1 MAGSVG
7 NPVLGIGDIKPE
19 VEGQTKEVKKSE
31 GSGIESGEE
40 REEEMAMAAGNSIP
54 RSLSRPQLDVSGAA
68 IQGNLEERDP
78 TILLPNQSDDISH
91 LAVDIGGSLIKLV
104 YFSRHEDKP
113 VEDKR
118 RRSLKQRFCIS
129 NGNRRCYPI
138 LGGRLHF
145 VKFETSK
152 ISDCLDF
159 IKSKNL
165 HCGGMNLHRWPC
177 DTWSDENVVVKATGG
192 GAYKFAD
199 LFKERLGVSL
209 DKEDEMDCL
218 VAGAHFL
225 LKAIRHEAFTH
236 MEGQKEFVQIDQ
248 NDLFPYLLVNIGSG
262 VSIIKVDGDG
272 KFQRVSG
279 TNVGGGTYWGLGKLL
294 TKCKSFDE
302 LLELSQRGDNR
313 TIDMLVGDIYGG
325 MDYSKIGLS
334 ASTIASSFGKA
345 TSENKELEDYRPEDI
360 CLSLLRMIS
369 YNIGQIAYLNALQFG
384 LKKIFFGGFFI
395 RGHAYTMDAISFA
408 VQFWSKGDATAMF
421 LRHEGFLGAL
431 GAFMSYGK
439 HGLDDLMVHQLVER
453 FPMGAPCVGG
463 KIHGPPLGDLN
474 EKISWMEKFVRKGT
488 EITAP
493 VPMTPGTTGLG
504 GFEVPSSRGNTLRS
518 DASNLN
524 VGVLHLV
531 PNLEVFPLLADLKT
545 YEPNTIDLSDHSE
558 LELMPLFLVDAVGTG
573 SEYCLSICQILLTR
587 LWLVRV
593 ELMMLKGEV
602 MHLLVHC
609 QPTWLGIFQLQFC
622 LTRLMEEPAAY
633 GKLGLANLLELREEC
648 LREFQFSDAYRSIKQ
663 RQLLPPS
670 LFLFFC
676 PFLFCGCCYGVGL
689 TKEKSNYRWENEA
702 SLAVLPDLLLELD
715 SMSEDARLFTL
726 IEGVLAANIFDWGSR
741 ACVDLY
747 HKGTIIEIYRMS
759 RKKMQRPWRVDDFDM
774 FKERML
780 GSGDERPP
788 PHKRALLFVD
798 NSGADIVLGMLPLAR
813 ELLRRGT
820 EVVLVANSLPALN
833 DVTAMELPDIVAEA
847 AKHCEILRRAAEA
860 GGLLVDAMINIQDGS
875 KEDSPSVPP
884 LMVVENGCG
893 SPCIDL
899 RQVSSELAA
908 AAKDADLI
916 ILEGMGRAIHTNFN
930 ARFNCDALKLAMVKN
945 QRLAEKLLKGN
956 IYDCVCRFEP
966 SS

>member
-1 MAGSVG
+1 MADLLQ
-7 NPVLGIGDIKPE
+7 NPVLGTDDIKPE
-19 VEGQTKEVKKSE
+19 LEGRRLE
-31 GSGIESGEE
+31 GTSATPKTEE
-40 REEEMAMAAGNSIP
+40 REKEMAPPVAGNSIH
-54 RSLSRPQLDVSGAA
+54 RSGSRPQLDVSGAA
-68 IQGNLEERDP
+68 IQGNFEERDP

-91 LAVDIGGSLIKLV
+91 LALDIGGSLIKLV
-104 YFSRHEDKP
+104 YFSRHEDKSA
-113 VEDKR
+113 EDKR
-118 RRSLKQRFCIS
+118 KRSMKQIFGIS
-129 NGNRRCYPI
+129 NGNRRSYPI

-145 VKFETSK
+145 VKFETAK
-152 ISDCLDF
+152 INECLDF
-159 IKSKNL
+159 IKSKQL
-165 HCGGMNLHRWPC
+165 HRGGMVARCWPT
-177 DTWSDENVVVKATGG
+177 DALSNENVVVKATGG
-192 GAYKFAD
+192 GAYKFTD

-218 VAGAHFL
+218 VAGANFL
-225 LKAIRHEAFTH
+225 MKTIRHEAFTH

-248 NDLFPYLLVNIGSG
+248 NELYPYLLVNVGSG
-262 VSIIKVDGDG
+262 VSMIKVDGEG
-272 KFQRVSG
+272 KFERVSG

-294 TKCKSFDE
+294 TKCKTFDE

-334 ASTIASSFGKA
+334 ASTIASSFGK
-345 TSENKELEDYRPEDI
+345 TISENKELEDYRPEDI
-360 CLSLLRMIS
+360 SLSLLRMIS
-369 YNIGQIAYLNALQFG
+369 YNIGQIAYLNALRFG
-384 LKKIFFGGFFI
+384 LKRIFFGGFFI
-395 RGHAYTMDAISFA
+395 RGHAYTMDTISFA
-408 VQFWSKGDATAMF
+408 VQFWSKGDAKAMF

-431 GAFMSYGK
+431 GAFMSYEK
-439 HGLDDLMVHQLVER
+439 HGLDDVMVHQLVER
-453 FPMGAPCVGG
+453 FPMGAPYVGG

-474 EKISWMEKFVRKGT
+474 EKISWMEKFVQKGT
-488 EITAP
+488 EIIAP
-493 VPMTPGTTGLG
+493 VPMTPPGTTGLG
-504 GFEVPSSRGNTLRS
+504 GFEVPLSRGDTLRS
-518 DASNLN
+518 DASSLN

-531 PNLEVFPLLADLKT
+531 PTLEVFPLLADSKV
-545 YEPNTIDLSDHSE
+545 YEPNTIDLSDHGE
-558 LELMPLFLVDAVGTG
+558 LEYWLTVLSEHLPDLVDKAVASEGGTDDAKRRG
-573 SEYCLSICQILLTR
+573 DAFARAFSA
-587 LWLVRV
+587 
-593 ELMMLKGEV
+593 
-602 MHLLVHC
+602 HLA
-609 QPTWLGIFQLQFC
+609 
-622 LTRLMEEPAAY
+622 RLMEEPAAY

-648 LREFQFSDAYRSIKQ
+648 LREFQFTDAYRSIKQ
-663 RQLLPPS
+663 R
-670 LFLFFC
+670 
-676 PFLFCGCCYGVGL
+676 
-689 TKEKSNYRWENEA
+689 ENEA
-702 SLAVLPDLLLELD
+702 SLAVLPDLLMELD
-715 SMSEDARLFTL
+715 GMSEEDRLFTL

-759 RKKMQRPWRVDDFDM
+759 RKKMRRPWRVDDFDM

-780 GSGDERPP
+780 GSSGKRPP

-798 NSGADIVLGMLPLAR
+798 NSGADVVLGMLPLAR

-847 AKHCEILRRAAEA
+847 AKNCDILRRAAEA

-875 KEDSPSVPP
+875 KEDLPSVP

-899 RQVSSELAA
+899 RQVSSEVAA

-930 ARFNCDALKLAMVKN
+930 AKFECDALKLAMVKN

-966 SS
+966 AN